1 MVEYERPLGE
11 NARKRHY
18 HEIKKG
24 KVISFVVQLEVFD
37 GKKWRE
43 VVRYDSAHGYAHK
56 DRYFSDGRKVKK
68 ILNLNFN
75 EALTFADEDIN
86 ENWKSYKNTFIKKE

>member
-11 NARKRHY
+11 DARKRHC
-18 HEIKKG
+18 HEIRKG

-43 VVRYDSAHGYAHK
+43 VVRYDSVHGYAHK

-68 ILNLNFN
+68 ILDLNFN

-86 ENWKSYKNTFIKKE
+86 DNWKSYKDIFIK